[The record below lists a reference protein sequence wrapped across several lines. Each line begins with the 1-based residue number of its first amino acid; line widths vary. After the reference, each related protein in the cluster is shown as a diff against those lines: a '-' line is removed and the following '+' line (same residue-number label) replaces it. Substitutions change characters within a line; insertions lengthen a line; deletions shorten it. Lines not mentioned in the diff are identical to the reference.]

1 MIVTTM
7 QTKILK
13 VIAQGEPMYVQ
24 SKKSENGQ
32 LAKCY
37 IRLKEMG
44 GDYEDEYLCAMYGNL
59 ALCKFT
65 PGKLVVAALRFQTHE
80 SNGAPPKEGSARQ
93 RCLLLRAPSVVPSSG
108 EEG

>member
-1 MIVTTM
+1 M

-24 SKKSENGQ
+24 SKKT

-80 SNGAPPKEGSARQ
+80 SNGAFYQDIVASEVVAHNSGS
-93 RCLLLRAPSVVPSSG
+93 
-108 EEG
+108 

>member
-1 MIVTTM
+1 M

-37 IRLKEMG
+37 IRLKELG
-44 GDYEDEYLCAMYGNL
+44 GDYADEYLCAMYGNL
-59 ALCKFT
+59 ALCRFA
-65 PGKLVVAALRFQTHE
+65 PEKLVAAALRFQTHE
-80 SNGAPPKEGSARQ
+80 SNGAFYQDIVASEVRDT
-93 RCLLLRAPSVVPSSG
+93 
-108 EEG
+108 

>member
-1 MIVTTM
+1 M

-24 SKKSENGQ
+24 SKKSENG
-32 LAKCY
+32 
-37 IRLKEMG
+37 
-44 GDYEDEYLCAMYGNL
+44 

-80 SNGAPPKEGSARQ
+80 SNGAFYQDIVA
-93 RCLLLRAPSVVPSSG
+93 SSLSPTLP
-108 EEG
+108 

>member
-1 MIVTTM
+1 MT
-7 QTKILK
+7 TKILK

-24 SKKSENGQ
+24 SKKTENGQ

-37 IRLKEMG
+37 IRLKELG

-80 SNGAPPKEGSARQ
+80 SNGAFYQDIVASEIVAHNSGS
-93 RCLLLRAPSVVPSSG
+93 
-108 EEG
+108 

>member
-1 MIVTTM
+1 MT
-7 QTKILK
+7 TKILK

-37 IRLKEMG
+37 VRLKEMG

-65 PGKLVVAALRFQTHE
+65 PEKLVAAALRFQTHE
-80 SNGAPPKEGSARQ
+80 SNGAFYQDIVASEVRDT
-93 RCLLLRAPSVVPSSG
+93 
-108 EEG
+108 

>member
-1 MIVTTM
+1 M

-24 SKKSENGQ
+24 SKKSENG
-32 LAKCY
+32 
-37 IRLKEMG
+37 
-44 GDYEDEYLCAMYGNL
+44 GNL

-80 SNGAPPKEGSARQ
+80 SNGAFYQDIVA
-93 RCLLLRAPSVVPSSG
+93 SSLSPTLP
-108 EEG
+108 